1 MEWKWIF
8 GIRVCAKSLWHRVFK
23 DHWAVGLDILRNVTR
38 EADSKRS
45 QMRSRS
51 YLYPFNHQTSCNMW
65 RMVGAQ

>member
-1 MEWKWIF
+1 MEVDFWHQS
-8 GIRVCAKSLWHRVFK
+8 VCKVPMAPCVQRPLGC
-23 DHWAVGLDILRNVTR
+23 GLDILRNVTR